1 MGVFK
6 ELDPE
11 LHLKAIEGY
20 QDELTPE
27 ATKMEAFYQVH
38 RKCKRCGDML
48 RKEVDARTAWTG
60 EGGLAKALLKCDNC
74 GFLLEPFTGVVLNTG
89 DASKIPQPIIP
100 SYKIDH

>member
-20 QDELTPE
+20 RDELTPE
-27 ATKMEAFYQVH
+27 ANKMEAFYQAN

-60 EGGLAKALLKCDNC
+60 EGMLAKALLRCDTC
-74 GFLLEPFTGVVLNTG
+74 GFLLEPFSGVIL
-89 DASKIPQPIIP
+89 DAGSPAKIQTPIVP
-100 SYKIDH
+100 AYKVDH